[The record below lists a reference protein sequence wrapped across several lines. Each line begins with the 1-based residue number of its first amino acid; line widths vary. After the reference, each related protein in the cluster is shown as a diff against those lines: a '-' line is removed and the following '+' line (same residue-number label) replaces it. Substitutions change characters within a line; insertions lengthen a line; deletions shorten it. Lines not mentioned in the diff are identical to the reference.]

1 MEAHVAAID
10 PAFLVSRPVL
20 LRAQG
25 APKKQPINWAKSD
38 IHVFCRCCVT
48 GNAPAINHRIEESAT
63 LPFRRQSYN
72 SRRPVKG
79 SLCRYAP
86 LTDLPGVPLWHL

>member
-25 APKKQPINWAKSD
+25 APKKQPINWASMYFAGAVLQATHLRSTIALRNQRHFPSD
-38 IHVFCRCCVT
+38 ASLT
-48 GNAPAINHRIEESAT
+48 TPDGP
-63 LPFRRQSYN
+63 
-72 SRRPVKG
+72 SRV
-79 SLCRYAP
+79 RYAATRP
-86 LTDLPGVPLWHL
+86 